1 MGVTISK
8 TRSSARVMLIDALLL
23 VFICAVP
30 ALSHVFAIP
39 FYKLN
44 HMAMCL
50 LAGMLLVR
58 WKGNGYLLAVL
69 LPVVSM
75 LVSGMPVPAVCVCM
89 VTELLTVVGVYDLLE
104 RKAGAFV
111 SIIAALVSGK
121 VVFYALKAVL
131 VAPAVLIGT
140 NVWLQLAVIAVF
152 GALFAMIKRRR

>member
-8 TRSSARVMLIDALLL
+8 TRSSARVMLIDAVLLA
-23 VFICAVP
+23 FICAVP

-44 HMAMCL
+44 PMAMCL

-89 VTELLTVVGVYDLLE
+89 VAELLSVVGVYGLLE
-104 RKAGAFV
+104 RRAGVFV
-111 SIIAALVSGK
+111 SIIAALLSGK

-140 NVWLQLAVIAVF
+140 NVWLQLTVVSVF

>member
-1 MGVTISK
+1 M
-8 TRSSARVMLIDALLL
+8 MLIDAVLLA
-23 VFICAVP
+23 FICAVP

-44 HMAMCL
+44 PMAMCL

-75 LVSGMPVPAVCVCM
+75 LVSGMPVPAVCVCI
-89 VTELLTVVGVYDLLE
+89 VVELLSVVGVYGLLE
-104 RKAGAFV
+104 RRAGAFV
-111 SIIAALVSGK
+111 SILAALLSGK
-121 VVFYALKAVL
+121 VVFYLLKTVL

-140 NVWLQLAVIAVF
+140 NVWLQLAVVAVLSL
-152 GALFAMIKRRR
+152 LFWMVKRKM

>member
-1 MGVTISK
+1 MSVTVSK
-8 TRSSARVMLIDALLL
+8 TRSSARVALVDALLL
-23 VFICAVP
+23 TAICAVP

-44 HMAMCL
+44 PMAMCL

-89 VTELLTVVGVYDLLE
+89 VAELLLVVGVYDLLE
-104 RKAGAFV
+104 RRAGAFV
-111 SIIAALVSGK
+111 SILAALLSGK
-121 VVFYALKAVL
+121 VVFYMLKALL
-131 VAPAVLIGT
+131 VSPAVLIGT
-140 NVWLQLAVIAVF
+140 NVWLQLAVVVVM
-152 GALFAMIKRRR
+152 GTLFALIRRK

>member
-1 MGVTISK
+1 M
-8 TRSSARVMLIDALLL
+8 MLIDAVLLA
-23 VFICAVP
+23 FICAVP

-44 HMAMCL
+44 PMAMCL

-104 RKAGAFV
+104 RRAGAFV
-111 SIIAALVSGK
+111 SILAALLSGK
-121 VVFYALKAVL
+121 VVFYLLKTVL

-140 NVWLQLAVIAVF
+140 NVWLQLTVVAVLSFVF
-152 GALFAMIKRRR
+152 WMVRRRMQR

>member
-8 TRSSARVMLIDALLL
+8 TRSSARVMIIDAVLLA
-23 VFICAVP
+23 FICAVP

-44 HMAMCL
+44 PMAMCL

-89 VTELLTVVGVYDLLE
+89 VAELLSVVGVYDLLE
-104 RKAGAFV
+104 RRAGVFV
-111 SIIAALVSGK
+111 SIIAALLSGK
-121 VVFYALKAVL
+121 VVFYLLKTVL

-140 NVWLQLAVIAVF
+140 NVWLQLAVVAVM
-152 GALFAMIKRRR
+152 GTLFALIRRK

>member
-1 MGVTISK
+1 M
-8 TRSSARVMLIDALLL
+8 MLIDAVLLA
-23 VFICAVP
+23 FICAVP

-44 HMAMCL
+44 PMAMCL

-89 VTELLTVVGVYDLLE
+89 VAELLSVVGVYDLLE
-104 RKAGAFV
+104 RRAGAFV
-111 SIIAALVSGK
+111 SILAALLSGK
-121 VVFYALKAVL
+121 VVFYLLKAVL

-140 NVWLQLAVIAVF
+140 NVWLQLTVVAVLSFVF
-152 GALFAMIKRRR
+152 WMVRRRMQR

>member
-1 MGVTISK
+1 M
-8 TRSSARVMLIDALLL
+8 MLIDAVLLA
-23 VFICAVP
+23 FICAVP

-44 HMAMCL
+44 PMAMCL

-104 RKAGAFV
+104 RRAGAFV
-111 SIIAALVSGK
+111 SILAALLSGK

-140 NVWLQLAVIAVF
+140 NVWLQLTMVAVLSFVF
-152 GALFAMIKRRR
+152 WMVRRRMQR

>member
-1 MGVTISK
+1 M
-8 TRSSARVMLIDALLL
+8 MLIDAVLLA
-23 VFICAVP
+23 FICAVP

-44 HMAMCL
+44 PMAMCL

-89 VTELLTVVGVYDLLE
+89 VAELLWVVGVYGLLE
-104 RKAGAFV
+104 RRAGAFV
-111 SIIAALVSGK
+111 SILAALLSGK
-121 VVFYALKAVL
+121 VVFYLLKAVL

-140 NVWLQLAVIAVF
+140 NLWLQLTVVAVLSFVF
-152 GALFAMIKRRR
+152 WMVRRRMQR

>member
-8 TRSSARVMLIDALLL
+8 TRSSARVMLIDAVLLA
-23 VFICAVP
+23 FICAVP

-44 HMAMCL
+44 PMAMCL

-89 VTELLTVVGVYDLLE
+89 VAELLSVVGVYGLLE
-104 RKAGAFV
+104 RRAGAFV
-111 SIIAALVSGK
+111 SILAALLSGK
-121 VVFYALKAVL
+121 VVFYLLKTVL

-140 NVWLQLAVIAVF
+140 NVWLQLTVVAVF

>member
-8 TRSSARVMLIDALLL
+8 TRSSARVMLIDAVLLA
-23 VFICAVP
+23 FICAVP

-44 HMAMCL
+44 PMAMCL

-75 LVSGMPVPAVCVCM
+75 LLSGMPVPAVCVCM
-89 VTELLTVVGVYDLLE
+89 VAELLSVVGVYDLLE
-104 RKAGAFV
+104 RRAGAFV
-111 SIIAALVSGK
+111 SILAALLSGK
-121 VVFYALKAVL
+121 VVFYLLKALL
-131 VAPAVLIGT
+131 VSPAVLIGT
-140 NVWLQLAVIAVF
+140 NVWLQLAVVVVLGTLF
-152 GALFAMIKRRR
+152 ALFRRR

>member
-1 MGVTISK
+1 M
-8 TRSSARVMLIDALLL
+8 MLIDAVLLA
-23 VFICAVP
+23 FICAVP

-44 HMAMCL
+44 PMAMCL

-104 RKAGAFV
+104 RRAGAFV
-111 SIIAALVSGK
+111 SILAALVSGK

-140 NVWLQLAVIAVF
+140 NVWLQLAVVSVLSL
-152 GALFAMIKRRR
+152 LFWMVRRRMQR

>member
-8 TRSSARVMLIDALLL
+8 TRSSASVMLIDALLL
-23 VFICAVP
+23 AFICAIP

-44 HMAMCL
+44 PMAMCL

-89 VTELLTVVGVYDLLE
+89 VIELLTVVGVFNLLE
-104 RKAGAFV
+104 RRAGAFV
-111 SIIAALVSGK
+111 SILGALLSGK
-121 VVFYALKAVL
+121 VVFYVLKAVL
-131 VAPAVLIGT
+131 VSPAVLIGT
-140 NVWLQLAVIAVF
+140 SVWLQLSVVVVF

>member
-1 MGVTISK
+1 M
-8 TRSSARVMLIDALLL
+8 MLIDALLL

-44 HMAMCL
+44 PMAMCL

-69 LPVVSM
+69 LPVVNM

-104 RKAGAFV
+104 RRAGAFV
-111 SIIAALVSGK
+111 SILAALLSGK
-121 VVFYALKAVL
+121 VVFYLLKTVL

-140 NVWLQLAVIAVF
+140 NVWLQLAVIAVLSF
-152 GALFAMIKRRR
+152 VFWMVRRRMQR